1 MGAGEI
7 EVEDASL
14 AHIATAWQSG
24 YVRLGAVGH
33 GASLARWNEALRI
46 EASLRPTPAAFRVE
60 AAARMVH

>member
-7 EVEDASL
+7 EVDDASL
-14 AHIATAWQSG
+14 VHIATAWQSG
-24 YVRLGAVGH
+24 YMRLGAVGH

-46 EASLRPTPAAFRVE
+46 EASLRPAAPAYRVE